1 MFEAYLA
8 VGVKAV
14 EDGTEAG
21 EMERERFDG
30 GAAIVCVLGLSDCD
44 ELVKAG
50 ELFGRLCKGFGPCLG
65 LCV

>member
-8 VGVKAV
+8 VGVKEV
-14 EDGTEAG
+14 KDGTEAG

-44 ELVKAG
+44 DLVKVG
-50 ELFGRLCKGFGPCLG
+50 ELFGRLYKRSGPCLG
-65 LCV
+65 PCV